1 MIYNLYNLNNNGVH
15 MKFYSKYEGK
25 RETLNRF
32 AILPKTLLNKNTL
45 ETETV
50 WLESYKVVVEYRTST
65 SLLSYILSTD
75 KGFTRYMVCNELY
88 FI

>member
-1 MIYNLYNLNNNGVH
+1 MRFSN
-15 MKFYSKYEGK
+15 KYDGK

-32 AILPKTLLNKNTL
+32 AILPKTLLNKTTL

-50 WLESYKVVVEYRTST
+50 WLEFYNVVVEYRTSD
-65 SLLSYILSTD
+65 SLLAYMLSTN